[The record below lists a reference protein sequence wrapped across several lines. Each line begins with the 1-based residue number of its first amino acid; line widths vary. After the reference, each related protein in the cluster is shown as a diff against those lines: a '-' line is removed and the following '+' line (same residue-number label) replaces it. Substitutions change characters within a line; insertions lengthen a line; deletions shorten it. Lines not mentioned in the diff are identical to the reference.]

1 MALLNVEHL
10 GFSYGCGEEPVLQD
24 VSFAVERGEYVLL
37 LGESGCGKT
46 TLLRSLKSVLTPRGT
61 MRGCVSYGGVPLAE
75 LSLRDQ
81 AAAIGYVGQDLDAQL
96 VCDTVGHE
104 LAFGLENLGA
114 EPVAVRARVAEMA
127 AYLGLEP
134 LFGRPVQELSG
145 GEKQLVNLASVMVMR
160 PRLLL
165 LDEPCAQL
173 DPLAG
178 RMFIDAVARMNRE
191 RGVTVVMVEHRAAEM
206 FSLASRVLS
215 LREGRIAFDGAPEE
229 VARRLLA
236 AKDPVAPS
244 LPAAARIAYALDREE
259 ERLPLD
265 TGTGRLWFQ
274 AWCRQHPPATRS
286 IAEEGTAP
294 SVAAPPVIELRDVS
308 FRYGREL
315 PDVLSRTS
323 LVVPRGGVHA
333 VVGGNGSGKSTLLE
347 LMAGVHRPVR
357 GRVRFTAG
365 ASRRSGG
372 GAVALLPQE
381 PIDLFAHDTVG
392 ASFEA
397 AGVVHG
403 ARARERACMLAERF
417 AVDRV
422 LQRDP
427 RDLSAGELQRAAL
440 VLVLMGEPAVLLL
453 DEATRSLDAPSK
465 GVLAGLL
472 RELAAEGTTVVLSSH
487 DLQFCA
493 ENAETIA
500 FLFDGSVVAQ
510 APVRSFFADTAYY
523 TTDPAVITRPCL
535 SDAITVAEAVA
546 PWRA

>member
-1 MALLNVEHL
+1 MALLKVDHL
-10 GFSYGCGEEPVLQD
+10 SFSYGRGEEPVLQD
-24 VSFAVERGEYVLL
+24 VSFSVQRGEYVLL

-46 TLLRSLKSVLTPRGT
+46 TLLRSLKSVLAPRGA

-81 AAAIGYVGQDLDAQL
+81 AAAIGHVGQDVDAQL

-104 LAFGLENLGA
+104 LAFGLENLGM
-114 EPVAVRARVAEMA
+114 EPPAVRVRVAEMA

-134 LFGRPVQELSG
+134 LFARPVQDLSG

-173 DPLAG
+173 DPLAA
-178 RMFIDAVARMNRE
+178 RTFLDAVARMNRE
-191 RGVTVVMVEHRAAEM
+191 RGVTVVMVEHRAEEV
-206 FSLASRVLS
+206 FSRASRVLS

-229 VARRLLA
+229 VARQLLTA
-236 AKDPVAPS
+236 NDPMSPS

-265 TGTGRLWFQ
+265 TGAGRLWFQ

-286 IAEEGTAP
+286 IVEEGSVAP
-294 SVAAPPVIELRDVS
+294 AAAPPVIELRDVS

-315 PDVLSRTS
+315 PDVLSRAS

-357 GRVRFTAG
+357 GRLRIAVDV
-365 ASRRSGG
+365 SKRSGG
-372 GAVALLPQE
+372 AAVAMLPQE
-381 PIDLFAHDTVG
+381 PIDLFAHDTVA
-392 ASFEA
+392 ASLEA
-397 AGVVHG
+397 AEAIHG
-403 ARARERACMLAERF
+403 PSSHERSCALAKRF
-417 AVDRV
+417 AVDRL

-440 VLVLMGEPAVLLL
+440 VLVLMGGPAVLLL
-453 DEATRSLDAPSK
+453 DEATRSLDAPGK
-465 GVLAGLL
+465 RVLAALL
-472 RELAAEGTTVVLSSH
+472 QELAAEGTTVVFSSH
-487 DLQFCA
+487 DLEFCA

-500 FLFDGSVVAQ
+500 FLFDGSVAAQ

-523 TTDPAVITRPCL
+523 TTGPAVITRPCL
-535 SDAITVAEAVA
+535 QDAITVTEAVA